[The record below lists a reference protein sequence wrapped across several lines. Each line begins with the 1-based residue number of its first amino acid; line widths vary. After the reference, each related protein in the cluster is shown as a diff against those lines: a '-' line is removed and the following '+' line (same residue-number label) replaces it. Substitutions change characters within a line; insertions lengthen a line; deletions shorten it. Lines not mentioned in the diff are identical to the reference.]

1 MNSDKR
7 IKNGITFV
15 FLLFLSTVFL
25 FPIYLVILNSFKSK
39 FNIVGSP
46 FKFPD
51 KDTFVGIENY
61 VNGIRMSDLIPSFL
75 RTLIITVGS
84 VLVIVFFTSMA
95 AWFIVRV
102 KSKFTKT
109 IYYLFLFSM
118 IVPFQMVMFTMVY
131 ICTKLGLNSVLGII
145 PVYLGFGSGM
155 SVFLFAGFIRSSRN
169 RFIVITFGVRS
180 EHHIITH
187 VSHAQ
192 TKVHIV
198 KGDGKILVEPVC
210 PFVSLSCHKHTG
222 GGDAG

>member
-75 RTLIITVGS
+75 RTLNLIE
-84 VLVIVFFTSMA
+84 
-95 AWFIVRV
+95 WFGQEQKR
-102 KSKFTKT
+102 
-109 IYYLFLFSM
+109 
-118 IVPFQMVMFTMVY
+118 
-131 ICTKLGLNSVLGII
+131 
-145 PVYLGFGSGM
+145 
-155 SVFLFAGFIRSSRN
+155 
-169 RFIVITFGVRS
+169 
-180 EHHIITH
+180 
-187 VSHAQ
+187 
-192 TKVHIV
+192 
-198 KGDGKILVEPVC
+198 
-210 PFVSLSCHKHTG
+210 
-222 GGDAG
+222 